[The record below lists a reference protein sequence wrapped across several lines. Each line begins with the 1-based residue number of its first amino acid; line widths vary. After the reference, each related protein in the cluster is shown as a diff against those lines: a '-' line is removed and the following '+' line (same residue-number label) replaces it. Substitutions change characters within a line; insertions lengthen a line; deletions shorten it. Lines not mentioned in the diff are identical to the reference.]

1 MKTKLIINF
10 IVAFISIQMH
20 AQTIEPLKEEIEKIY
35 QATIVLDYDA
45 ILEATYPKV
54 FDLVS
59 KEQMKEVLKSTFN
72 GNEGIKVKL
81 LPTEPEFSFGEIF
94 KIENQF
100 FCLVNHN
107 LSMQLI
113 MDEKIEDIEMMISI
127 FKSTLE
133 TDKVTFD
140 QSTNTFT
147 IHKRSTM
154 IGIYDEFTNK
164 TWKFLNKDKNNLLA
178 NKLLSEKVIKTLG
191 L

>member
-94 KIENQF
+94 KIENHF

-107 LSMQLI
+107 LSMQLV